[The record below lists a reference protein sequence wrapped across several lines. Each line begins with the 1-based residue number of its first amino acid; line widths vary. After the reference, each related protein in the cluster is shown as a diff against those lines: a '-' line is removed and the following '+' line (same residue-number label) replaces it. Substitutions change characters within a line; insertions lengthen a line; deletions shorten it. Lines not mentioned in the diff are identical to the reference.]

1 VCAFLLIRLITNSY
15 GMLLPV
21 GFFKKGRKR
30 AKADINCRGEIRMKD
45 ELGMH
50 ERGVGGMKAG
60 ARFPTTLATRSMEP
74 IHSCPPSTP
83 SSQTL

>member
-1 VCAFLLIRLITNSY
+1 
-15 GMLLPV
+15 
-21 GFFKKGRKR
+21 
-30 AKADINCRGEIRMKD
+30 MKD

-60 ARFPTTLATRSMEP
+60 ARFPTTLATRSLEP
-74 IHSCPPSTP
+74 VHSCTPSTP